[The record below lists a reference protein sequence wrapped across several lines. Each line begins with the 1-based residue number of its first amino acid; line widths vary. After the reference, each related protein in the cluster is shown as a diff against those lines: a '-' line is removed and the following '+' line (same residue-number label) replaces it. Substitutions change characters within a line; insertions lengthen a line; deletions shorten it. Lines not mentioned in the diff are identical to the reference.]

1 MKTVCMYQPSR
12 LGDILYT
19 VPIAQ
24 RLTERGYNVKFIIKN
39 TYNNIIKHFPN
50 INFVECDFS
59 NPLSL
64 IPQEP
69 CIFLPLWYS
78 SGFSM
83 FNDDKINKRDIMV
96 DKYRSYNLIMNDNIN
111 PQEYWRR
118 LNFKRFPE
126 NEQKLFKVLGLKE
139 GEKYILINE
148 HCSKEYRKIEVS
160 TNLKKI
166 YMDKIGDLKEFSLL
180 DWSGIIENAE
190 EIHTVHTSLIYII
203 EVLKTTKNLHLY
215 ERPTGKI
222 QITHILGKKYI
233 EHK

>member
-1 MKTVCMYQPSR
+1 MYQPSR

-19 VPIAQ
+19 LPIAQ
-24 RLTERGYNVKFIIKN
+24 RLTERGYYVKFIIKN
-39 TYNNIIKHFPN
+39 TYKNIIKHFPN
-50 INFVECDFS
+50 INFIECDFS
-59 NPLSL
+59 EPPSL
-64 IPQEP
+64 IPKEP
-69 CIFLPLWYS
+69 CIFLPLWYAA
-78 SGFSM
+78 GFSILTD
-83 FNDDKINKRDIMV
+83 NKDYKIDLMP
-96 DKYRSYNLIMNDNIN
+96 DKYRAYNLVMDDNIDPN
-111 PQEYWRR
+111 SYWRR
-118 LNFKRFPE
+118 LNFKRFLE
-126 NEQKLFKVLGLKE
+126 KEKKLFKVLGLKE

-148 HCSKEYRKIEVS
+148 HCSKEYRKIEVK

-166 YMDKIGDLKEFSLL
+166 YMDKTGNLKEFSLL

-203 EVLKTTKNLHLY
+203 EILKTTKNLHLY